1 MKKFCFLVVA
11 AVFST
16 YVWADNKQTITI
28 NGQSVDKIVTEI
40 TFNGDNLTLTYSDGT
55 SEESDMSFV
64 KLAFSYD
71 TNPTGI
77 NQVEAVKQSLQ
88 GKVFNLNG
96 QFIGTSTEG
105 LAKGIYI
112 VNGKKVIIK

>member
-11 AVFST
+11 ALFST
-16 YVWADNKQTITI
+16 YVWADNKQTVTI
-28 NGQSVDKIVTEI
+28 NGQSVDKTVTEI
-40 TFNGDNLTLTYSDGT
+40 TFNGDDLTLTYSDGT
-55 SEESDMSFV
+55 SEGCDMAFV

-71 TNPTGI
+71 TTPTGI
-77 NQVEAVKQSLQ
+77 NQVETVKQSLH

-96 QFIGTSTEG
+96 QFVGTSTEG

>member
-1 MKKFCFLVVA
+1 MKKICLFAMA
-11 AVFST
+11 ALFST
-16 YVWADNKQTITI
+16 YVWADNKQTVTI
-28 NGQSVDKIVTEI
+28 NGQSIDKTVTEI
-40 TFNGDNLTLTYSDGT
+40 IFNGDNLTLTYSDGT

-96 QFIGTSTEG
+96 QLVGTSTEG

-112 VNGKKVIIK
+112 ENGKKVIIK

>member
-1 MKKFCFLVVA
+1 MA
-11 AVFST
+11 ALFST
-16 YVWADNKQTITI
+16 YVWADNKQTVTI
-28 NGQSVDKIVTEI
+28 NGQSVDKTVTEI
-40 TFNGDNLTLTYSDGT
+40 TFIGDNLTLTYSDGT

-77 NQVEAVKQSLQ
+77 NQVETVKQSLQ
-88 GKVFNLNG
+88 GKGKVFNLNG
-96 QFIGTSTEG
+96 QLVGTSTEG

>member
-1 MKKFCFLVVA
+1 MKKICLFAMA
-11 AVFST
+11 ALFST
-16 YVWADNKQTITI
+16 YVWADNKQTVTI
-28 NGQSVDKIVTEI
+28 NGQSVDKTVTEI

-77 NQVEAVKQSLQ
+77 NQVEAVISLC
-88 GKVFNLNG
+88 KVRCL
-96 QFIGTSTEG
+96 TSM
-105 LAKGIYI
+105 
-112 VNGKKVIIK
+112 VSW

>member
-1 MKKFCFLVVA
+1 MKKICLFAMA
-11 AVFST
+11 ALFST
-16 YVWADNKQTITI
+16 YGWADNKQTVTI
-28 NGQSVDKIVTEI
+28 NGQSVNKTVTEI

-71 TNPTGI
+71 TNSTGI
-77 NQVEAVKQSLQ
+77 NQVETVKQSLH